1 MPIAPFQAHILP
13 VTSSEPVRLASEQLY
28 DELCQ
33 RDVEV
38 LLDDRNE
45 RGGVKFNDA
54 DMIGTPYHII
64 IGDKGLAKNT
74 LEIKDRKTGEKV
86 LLPPNQVADWIQDA
100 VQLQLRHAQI
110 S

>member
-1 MPIAPFQAHILP
+1 MPIAPFQAQILP
-13 VTSSEPVRLASEQLY
+13 VTSSEAVRLASEQLY
-28 DELCQ
+28 NELGQ
-33 RDVEV
+33 QNIEV

-64 IGDKGLAKNT
+64 IGDKGLANNT

-86 LLPPNQVADWIQDA
+86 LLPPNQIADWIKAA
-100 VQLQLRHAQI
+100 VTQNLHAQ